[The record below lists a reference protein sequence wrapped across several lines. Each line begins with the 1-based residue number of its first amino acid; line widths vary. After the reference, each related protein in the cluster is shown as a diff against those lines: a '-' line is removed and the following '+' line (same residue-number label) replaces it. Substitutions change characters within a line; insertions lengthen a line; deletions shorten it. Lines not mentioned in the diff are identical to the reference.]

1 MENVYSALEDVIQTI
16 ISSSEYQTCLSL
28 KEQMKNNEEVMQL
41 IEKVKETQ
49 KKYIRSGYDSSIK
62 KELDEYNQQ
71 LIDIPIYHTYQESLE
86 KVNEMIGYVK
96 DTLNDYFTKLLNS

>member
-1 MENVYSALEDVIQTI
+1 MENVYNALEDVIQCILT
-16 ISSSEYQTCLSL
+16 SSEYQTCLSL
-28 KEQMKNNEEVMQL
+28 KEKMLKNEEVMFY

-49 KKYIRSGYDSSIK
+49 KKYIRSEYDSSIK
-62 KELDEYNQQ
+62 EELDDYNAR
-71 LIDIPIYHTYQESLE
+71 LMEIPIYHTYQESLD